1 MRVVFA
7 PDSFKECLTAR
18 EVAAAM
24 ARGWQAVDPQA
35 QCICVPMAD
44 GGEGTLDALL
54 AARGGQRLQAWV
66 EGPLGDPVQA
76 DWGLLANGTAIIEV
90 AAASGLALV
99 EAGRRD
105 ALRASSFGTGQL
117 IVEALKHGARHLLL
131 TLGGSACNDGGA
143 GLLQALG
150 VSLRDAGG
158 AELERGGAA
167 LARLDHVE
175 LSGLDPRL
183 QGCTFEA
190 AVDVDNP
197 LCGPRGASAVF
208 GPQKGASPAQMALLD
223 AALGHYARL
232 LEEATGLPAAALAGS
247 GAAGGIGFALRCVLE
262 AALRPGVSLVA
273 EQVGLAAHLQ
283 GADLLVT
290 GEGRLDGQTLHGKT
304 PLGVARLAQAAG
316 VPVVALG
323 GSLGPGYEAL
333 YEQGVSA
340 AFSLSEGPQS
350 LAEAMACAEQQIE
363 SRMRA
368 IARLWRMA
376 QGR

>member
-35 QCICVPMAD
+35 ECICVPMAD

-54 AARGGQRLQAWV
+54 AARCGQRLQAWV
-66 EGPLGDPVQA
+66 EGPLGEPVQA
-76 DWGLLANGTAIIEV
+76 EWGLLADGTALIEV
-90 AAASGLALV
+90 AAASGLGLV
-99 EAGRRD
+99 EASRRD

-117 IVEALKHGARHLLL
+117 IVEALKQGARHLLL

-150 VSLRDAGG
+150 VSLLDAGG

-167 LARLDHVE
+167 LARLHHVD
-175 LSGLDPRL
+175 LSGLDQRL

-197 LCGPRGASAVF
+197 LCGPRGASVVF
-208 GPQKGASPAQMALLD
+208 GPQKGASPAQVALLD

-247 GAAGGIGFALRCVLE
+247 GAAGGIGFALRCALA

-273 EQVGLAAHLQ
+273 EQVRLAAHLQ

-333 YEQGVSA
+333 HEQGVSA
-340 AFSLSEGPQS
+340 AFSLCEGPQS
-350 LAEAMACAEQQIE
+350 LAEAMACAEPQIE

-368 IARLWRMA
+368 IARLWRVA

>member
-7 PDSFKECLTAR
+7 PDSFKECLTAG

-24 ARGWQAVDPQA
+24 ARGWQAVDRQA
-35 QCICVPMAD
+35 ECICVPMAD

-54 AARGGQRLQAWV
+54 ASRGGQRLQAWV
-66 EGPLGDPVQA
+66 EGPLGEPVQA
-76 DWGLLANGTAIIEV
+76 DWGLLADGTAIIEV

-117 IVEALKHGARHLLL
+117 IVEALKHGVRHLLL

-167 LARLDHVE
+167 LARLHHVD
-175 LSGLDPRL
+175 LSGLDQRL
-183 QGCTFEA
+183 KDCTFEA

-197 LCGPRGASAVF
+197 LCGPRGASVVF
-208 GPQKGASPAQMALLD
+208 GPQKGASPAQVALLD
-223 AALGHYARL
+223 SALGHYARL
-232 LEEATGLPAAALAGS
+232 LEEAAGLPAAALAGS
-247 GAAGGIGFALRCVLE
+247 GAAGGIGFALRCVLT
-262 AALRPGVSLVA
+262 AVLRPGVSLVA

-304 PLGVARLAQAAG
+304 PLGVAHLAQAAG

-340 AFSLSEGPQS
+340 AFSLCEGPQS
-350 LAEAMACAEQQIE
+350 LAEAMARAELQIE

-368 IARLWRMA
+368 IARLWRVA

>member
-18 EVAAAM
+18 EVAATM
-24 ARGWQAVDPQA
+24 ARGWLAVDPQA
-35 QCICVPMAD
+35 ECICVPMAD

-54 AARGGQRLQAWV
+54 ASRGGQRLQAWV
-66 EGPLGDPVQA
+66 EGPLGEPVQA
-76 DWGLLANGTAIIEV
+76 EWGLLADGTAIIEV

-99 EAGRRD
+99 EPGRRD
-105 ALRASSFGTGQL
+105 VLRASSYGTGQL
-117 IVEALKHGARHLLL
+117 IGEALRQGARHLLL

-167 LARLDHVE
+167 LARLRHVD
-175 LSGLDPRL
+175 LSGLN
-183 QGCTFEA
+183 QGLKRCTFEA

-197 LCGPRGASAVF
+197 LCGPHGASAVF
-208 GPQKGASPAQMALLD
+208 GPQKGASAAQVAQLD
-223 AALGHYARL
+223 AALGHFAAL
-232 LEEATGLPAAALAGS
+232 LEDAAGQSVATVPGS
-247 GAAGGIGFALRCVLE
+247 GAAGGIGFAMRCVL
-262 AALRPGVSLVA
+262 AAELRPGVSLVA
-273 EQVGLAAHLQ
+273 EQVGLAEHLQ
-283 GADLLVT
+283 DADLLVT

-323 GSLGPGYEAL
+323 GSLGPGYEGL

-340 AFSLSEGPQS
+340 AFSLCEGPQS
-350 LAEAMACAEQQIE
+350 LAEALACAGQQIE
-363 SRMRA
+363 SRMGA
-368 IARLWRMA
+368 IARLWRSA

>member
-54 AARGGQRLQAWV
+54 ASRGGQRLRAWV
-66 EGPLGDPVQA
+66 EGPLGEPVRA

-99 EAGRRD
+99 EASRRD

-117 IVEALKHGARHLLL
+117 IAEALKHDARHLLL

-143 GLLQALG
+143 GMLQALG

-167 LARLDHVE
+167 LARLHHVD
-175 LSGLDPRL
+175 LSGLDQRL

-197 LCGPRGASAVF
+197 LCGPRGASVVF
-208 GPQKGASPAQMALLD
+208 GPQKGASPAQVALLD
-223 AALGHYARL
+223 AALGHYARV
-232 LEEATGLPAAALAGS
+232 LEEATGHPATALAGS
-247 GAAGGIGFALRCVLE
+247 GAAGGIGFALRCVLA

-273 EQVGLAAHLQ
+273 EQVGLAAHMQ

-340 AFSLSEGPQS
+340 AFSLCEGPQS
-350 LAEAMACAEQQIE
+350 LAEAMVCAEQQIE

-368 IARLWRMA
+368 IARLWRVA